1 MTRRWS
7 NASEFIGKEDSEHS
21 ESLLSG
27 LFLSLFDHRS
37 ERVQPGSQTLQFYMQ
52 KHRRELPVLLPER
65 LYSARGWEELQ
76 RWGDFGFI
84 HHLPLV
90 PVNSRETSWKTCF
103 PGLSAPVD
111 SGSLGMGVK
120 LGSGGCWR
128 LVAAAIL
135 ARYPVSITDDVHE
148 GLDGTNSPR
157 LWWGCFPVDSF
168 PVCFAYSLSVQQ
180 WCSLGGLYAVILEV
194 CLIN

>member
-1 MTRRWS
+1 MRLWS
-7 NASEFIGKEDSEHS
+7 NASEFIGKDSEHS

-37 ERVQPGSQTLQFYMQ
+37 ERMQPGSQTLQFYMQ

-76 RWGDFGFI
+76 RWEGFGFI
-84 HHLPLV
+84 HHLPLVV

-103 PGLSAPVD
+103 PGLSACVD

-120 LGSGGCWR
+120 LGSEGCWR

-135 ARYPVSITDDVHE
+135 APYPVSIHE
-148 GLDGTNSPR
+148 GLDGANSPR
-157 LWWGCFPVDSF
+157 LWWGWFPVDSF
-168 PVCFAYSLSVQQ
+168 SFPICFIYSLSVQQ
-180 WCSLGGLYAVILEV
+180 
-194 CLIN
+194 

>member
-1 MTRRWS
+1 MGFS
-7 NASEFIGKEDSEHS
+7 C
-21 ESLLSG
+21 
-27 LFLSLFDHRS
+27 LSLTTDLNECNQAPKPCNFICKNTEGSYQCSCPKGYILQEDGRS
-37 ERVQPGSQTLQFYMQ
+37 CKGEGTLASSITCRLLCLWTV
-52 KHRRELPVLLPER
+52 RRQAGR
-65 LYSARGWEELQ
+65 LASLGLA
-76 RWGDFGFI
+76 
-84 HHLPLV
+84 PL
-90 PVNSRETSWKTCF
+90 
-103 PGLSAPVD
+103 

-135 ARYPVSITDDVHE
+135 ARYPVSIMDDVHE